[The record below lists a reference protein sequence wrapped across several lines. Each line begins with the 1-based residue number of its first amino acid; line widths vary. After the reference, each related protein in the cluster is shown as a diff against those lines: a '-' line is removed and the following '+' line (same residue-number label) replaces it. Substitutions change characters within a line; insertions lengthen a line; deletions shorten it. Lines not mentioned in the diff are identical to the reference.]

1 MSRDKNTPAPGGETA
16 IADDT
21 GTTTDENVTATAPE
35 LVHGGDELRDGDT
48 THADDVTQDTD
59 TTPTYIEVD
68 GRPVKA
74 LGERLS
80 TLLKNPDL
88 QKRPRMVVPGLAAA
102 GRVTMLAAREKVGK
116 STYAAFLGALLSS
129 GGSWGQQL
137 AQGTVL
143 WIGLEEHKGDAVVRF
158 ATMGADPDHTVII
171 DELPGKDRLTQLK
184 AAILRW
190 RPSLIILD
198 SLAAYAQELED
209 ENNAAACTALL
220 TPLVKFVHTTET
232 ALVILH
238 HGNKSN
244 SGYRGSVAIGAAMD
258 LILEMTEDSDKANA
272 RRITAKGRLK
282 VKSYEVLFD
291 EATES
296 FSYLGEVSALA
307 GGGRLD
313 SAAKRQEIKEG
324 VLQAVRAN
332 PGVTK
337 TLVRAAVVG
346 NVATIDK
353 ALETLVAEGAIRR
366 EGERGGYF
374 PMDAELPSAA

>member
-1 MSRDKNTPAPGGETA
+1 M
-16 IADDT
+16 
-21 GTTTDENVTATAPE
+21 
-35 LVHGGDELRDGDT
+35 
-48 THADDVTQDTD
+48 
-59 TTPTYIEVD
+59 
-68 GRPVKA
+68 KA

-80 TLLKNPDL
+80 TLLKDPDL
-88 QKRPRMVVPGLAAA
+88 QKRPRMIVPGLAAA
-102 GRVTMLAAREKVGK
+102 GRVTMLAAREKMGK

-137 AQGTVL
+137 AQGVVL

-158 ATMGADPDHTVII
+158 KAMGADPDHTVII
-171 DELPGKDRLTQLK
+171 DELPVKDRLTQLK
-184 AAILRW
+184 AAILQW

-220 TPLVKFVHTTET
+220 TPLVKLIHSTDS

-258 LILEMTEDSDKANA
+258 MILEMTDDSDTANA

-296 FSYLGEVSALA
+296 FSYLGEVGALA
-307 GGGRLD
+307 GAAQD
-313 SAAKRQEIKEG
+313 PAAKRQDVKDR
-324 VLQAVRAN
+324 VLQFVRDN
-332 PGVTK
+332 PGATK
-337 TLVRAAVVG
+337 TAARDSVGG
-346 NVATIDK
+346 NVTVVDQ
-353 ALETLVAEGAIRR
+353 ALDALLAGGELRR
-366 EGERGGYF
+366 EGKRGGYF
-374 PMDAELPSAA
+374 AIGAELPTAA